1 MTNDQYEQLCALTG
15 VSQSSRSRELGR
27 LVLVE
32 GMNLVGAAKQCG
44 LSYNAAWQAVQ
55 KRTKAVRLIE
65 SISKTKIL

>member
-1 MTNDQYEQLCALTG
+1 MTNDQYNDLCALTG

-32 GMNLVGAAKQCG
+32 KWPITVAAKWCG

-55 KRTKAVRLIE
+55 KRTKAIRLIE